1 MAGRAKAAAHFPA
14 KFSKALCKG
23 MRRQARVDAS
33 GMLSTLVLSAVSDK
47 VGEISHIQ
55 EPWKKYWDDI
65 SGKELNPSLGTAA
78 REEEL
83 KVVDEMGV
91 WEVRTL
97 AECLEV
103 TGKKPVK
110 VRWVDVNEATTN
122 HPTSVAESSL
132 GTSTLTNDQI
142 CSLQLHHWNVSGTS
156 SRGVRRHMIMV
167 QDVKKAFFYAPIT
180 RDIYVELK

>member
-1 MAGRAKAAAHFPA
+1 MPPPRNQSHCSPIQLKSTEKCQGGHTHIHLMAGRAKAAAHYPA

-33 GMLSTLVLSAVSDK
+33 GMLSTLVLSAVSDE

-91 WEVRTL
+91 WEFRTL
-97 AECLEV
+97 A
-103 TGKKPVK
+103 
-110 VRWVDVNEATTN
+110 
-122 HPTSVAESSL
+122 
-132 GTSTLTNDQI
+132 
-142 CSLQLHHWNVSGTS
+142 
-156 SRGVRRHMIMV
+156 
-167 QDVKKAFFYAPIT
+167 
-180 RDIYVELK
+180 